1 MFFLSTLKK
10 TLIIS
15 AVIVIAIISIIFG
28 LIAYSYNQIHVSLS
42 DISSVEIQLETLSL
56 SNLISL
62 GLDLL
67 SGNWMAAA
75 LDVIAGINL
84 GLIFELSNN
93 GLLPVYIPEL
103 SYDLSINGIPIGQG
117 YSEVNTTINPGET
130 KEILILQN
138 FQKENFSPAM
148 DSIIK
153 TEGVIDIGVS
163 GTVYFELLGQSIP
176 IPFES
181 NRQVSLVD
189 EIQNQLN
196 QQVLN

>member
-1 MFFLSTLKK
+1 MKRVI
-10 TLIIS
+10 IIS
-15 AVIVIAIISIIFG
+15 VVIVIAIVGLVFG
-28 LIAYSYNQIHVSLS
+28 LIAYSYNQIDVSLS
-42 DISSVEIQLETLSL
+42 EISSVEIELETLSL

-75 LDVIAGINL
+75 LDVISGINL
-84 GLIFELSNN
+84 GLMFELTNN

-117 YSEVNTTINPGET
+117 YSEINATINPGET
-130 KEILILQN
+130 KEIIILQN
-138 FQKENFSPAM
+138 FQKESFSP
-148 DSIIK
+148 SIESILN
-153 TEGVIDIGVS
+153 TEGVVDIGVS
-163 GTVYFELLGQSIP
+163 GTAYFELLGQSIP

-189 EIQNQLN
+189 EIQNQLG
-196 QQVLN
+196 QQILN

>member
-1 MFFLSTLKK
+1 LKK
-10 TLIIS
+10 LIIIS
-15 AVIVIAIISIIFG
+15 IVIVIAIIGLVFG
-28 LIAYSYNQIHVSLS
+28 LIAYSYNQIDVSLS
-42 DISSVEIQLETLSL
+42 DISSVEIELETLSL

-75 LDVIAGINL
+75 LDVVAGINL

-117 YSEVNTTINPGET
+117 YSEINTTINPGDT
-130 KEILILQN
+130 KEVQILQN
-138 FQKENFSPAM
+138 FQKESFSPAM
-148 DSIIK
+148 DSILS
-153 TEGVIDIGVS
+153 TEGVVDIGVS
-163 GTVYFELLGQSIP
+163 GTAYFELLGQSIP

-181 NRQVSLVD
+181 DRQVSLVD

-196 QQVLN
+196 QHTLN

>member
-163 GTVYFELLGQSIP
+163 GTAYFELLGQSIP